1 MLSFSLFPPVPCP
14 VPSRSPGQIASLIR
28 YWGWKRVCAMN
39 AKDAYSQKGM
49 DAFISN
55 AGKEGLDVAIRAQ
68 WTEGST
74 DVSTRVKELA
84 DSMCKIVILFA
95 QSSEMNNVF
104 KAADVRIRCR

>member
-1 MLSFSLFPPVPCP
+1 
-14 VPSRSPGQIASLIR
+14 
-28 YWGWKRVCAMN
+28 MN
-39 AKDAYSQKGM
+39 ADDTYSVNGM
-49 DAFISN
+49 YAFISA